1 MAKTTPPPAVR
12 GGDCRARLAALFAY
26 LDGELS
32 AARSRVIERHL
43 ASCACCDSLAEGLRR
58 SIAACRAAGRER
70 LPTRVRTRAYA
81 RIQQLLRSERT
92 SGPRRTRP
100 RAE

>member
-70 LPTRVRTRAYA
+70 LPARVRMRAHA
-81 RIQQLLRSERT
+81 RIRQLLRLEGTRGQRRIRQTSE
-92 SGPRRTRP
+92 
-100 RAE
+100 